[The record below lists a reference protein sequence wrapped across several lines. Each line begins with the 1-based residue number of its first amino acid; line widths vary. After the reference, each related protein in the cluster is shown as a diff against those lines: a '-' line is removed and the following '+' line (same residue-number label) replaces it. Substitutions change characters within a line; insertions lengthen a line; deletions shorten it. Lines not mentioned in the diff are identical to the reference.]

1 MVIMFIGEEVEFNS
15 VMKLLSYRSG
25 GGNKG
30 AKKRPLFPSDTAL
43 ENNNNGCILKW

>member
-30 AKKRPLFPSDTAL
+30 AKSALCSLRIPPLKIITMAAY
-43 ENNNNGCILKW
+43 